1 MSNKI
6 SIKGLNKADVLV
18 ALFNRAKPQ
27 SMGFMHYDPKPMI
40 RETAEKLLCE
50 ATDFDYIQ
58 GRVMKVDL
66 SSDAEF
72 DPWFY
77 DRDNGQGAAA
87 EVIEALRK
95 TGKTNPASVQA
106 AHLVNTVAAAEEVKA
121 NLNEKSRWDG
131 STFHLG
137 LADVADK
144 LGPRVDRSLKKLRG
158 Q

>member
-1 MSNKI
+1 VHNKI

-18 ALFNRAKPQ
+18 ALFNRAQPQ
-27 SMGFMHYDPKPMI
+27 GMGFMHYSPEPMT

-50 ATDFDYIQ
+50 ATDFDYVQ

-66 SSDAEF
+66 SSDTEF
-72 DPWFY
+72 DPWLY

-95 TGKTNPASVQA
+95 TGETNSASVQA
-106 AHLVNTVAAAEEVKA
+106 AHHVNTVAAAEETKA
-121 NLNEKSRWDG
+121 NLNEKSEWKG
-131 STFHLG
+131 SAFHLG

-144 LGPRVDRSLKKLRG
+144 LGPKMDSSLKKLRG